1 MFSFRSS
8 DRPERDPQ
16 AQLLFHADGELLVVR
31 GEEAWNLHGL
41 SRSTLEQLM
50 TLVDGRRTVDE
61 ICDRMGGDRSSTL
74 QLLEVLDGMLLRGG
88 SERFSAN
95 GSRPAG
101 EPSPASISVAVLGN
115 GHLGAAIF
123 EELAQLSSMEVELIE
138 VNAFASCQEP
148 SFLEAAQARAPG
160 SPDVRPTPSPLASAV
175 VDVMTSSELRGIFA
189 RHQVVVGALEGMR
202 YRALLEINE
211 AALAE
216 GVPCILARVDG
227 EEIVLGPSLVGTQS
241 ACFGCSV
248 LVTTLA
254 SHPDRGKAAEYV
266 ALLSTQRLPPGP
278 LLHAAARQVKD
289 EIQRIGVDPLLAG
302 RLLRLS
308 REDARLMSLP
318 TEESCPFCGP
328 ARHPLSERAST
339 LMRRSRVSISLNQ
352 DRRAEAEVRGTPA
365 TGDTPYRTVG
375 ILGGGTAGYLTA
387 LALRTR
393 RPELSVTLIE
403 SSQIPIIGVG
413 EATTPRLLEF
423 LHSKAGLD
431 VVDFYRRVLPT
442 WKMGIKFF
450 WGLPG
455 DYTFS
460 GAFQFASLLE
470 PMVYRGNLETY
481 SLGCALMEQNRVPIF
496 ANPDGTVT
504 SFLHRIAWAYH
515 LDNVRFVRYL
525 TEEALRLGV
534 ERLDRVIADAE
545 LSADGESIEC
555 LVDQEGEKHRFDLY
569 VDASGF
575 RSFLLEKKMGSKFI
589 SYDSSLFT
597 DSAVCADVPH
607 GGVIKPYTTA
617 ESMDSGWC
625 WNIPFQEADH
635 RGYVFSSAFCTPEQ
649 AADEMR
655 RKNPGMSSD
664 PRLIQFRSGRHA
676 DFWRGNVLAVGNA
689 YAFVEPLESTGLE
702 MLTIE
707 LDLVIDH
714 FPASQRDEGI
724 KRALSD
730 KLGRMWDDLR
740 GLLAIHYRF
749 NRKFDTDFWRECR
762 ASTVLASAEARVALF
777 VDRAPLSHSRALLRA
792 NDPVSDFFSQDYIYD
807 VLLCG
812 QQVPATYLQP
822 IESRASLERRRR
834 HYQQAASWAIPQ
846 AEALRMLSE
855 SPDALVSVFDNPES
869 WIQLKRY

>member
-1 MFSFRSS
+1 M
-8 DRPERDPQ
+8 
-16 AQLLFHADGELLVVR
+16 
-31 GEEAWNLHGL
+31 
-41 SRSTLEQLM
+41 
-50 TLVDGRRTVDE
+50 
-61 ICDRMGGDRSSTL
+61 
-74 QLLEVLDGMLLRGG
+74 
-88 SERFSAN
+88 
-95 GSRPAG
+95 
-101 EPSPASISVAVLGN
+101 
-115 GHLGAAIF
+115 
-123 EELAQLSSMEVELIE
+123 
-138 VNAFASCQEP
+138 
-148 SFLEAAQARAPG
+148 
-160 SPDVRPTPSPLASAV
+160 
-175 VDVMTSSELRGIFA
+175 
-189 RHQVVVGALEGMR
+189 
-202 YRALLEINE
+202 
-211 AALAE
+211 
-216 GVPCILARVDG
+216 
-227 EEIVLGPSLVGTQS
+227 VGTQG

-248 LVTTLA
+248 LATTLA
-254 SHPDRGKAAEYV
+254 THPDRAKAAEYV
-266 ALLSTQRLPPGP
+266 P
-278 LLHAAARQVKD
+278 LLETRGATSVPLLYAAARQVRD
-289 EIQRIGVDPLLAG
+289 EIERIGVDPLLTG

-308 REDARLMSLP
+308 REGTRLIAIAA
-318 TEESCPFCGP
+318 EENCPFCRRQARPEP
-328 ARHPLSERAST
+328 AERASA
-339 LMRRSRVSISLNQ
+339 LARRSSVSISLNQ
-352 DRRAEAEVRGTPA
+352 DRRAEAEVRGAPVEGNA
-365 TGDTPYRTVG
+365 PYRTVG

-413 EATTPRLLEF
+413 EATTPRLLDF
-423 LHSKAGLD
+423 LHAKAGLD

-470 PMVYRGNLETY
+470 PMVYRGNMETY
-481 SLGCALMEQNRVPIF
+481 SLGCALMEQDRVPIF

-534 ERLDRVIADAE
+534 KHVDRTIADAE
-545 LSADGESIEC
+545 LSADGENIEC
-555 LVDQEGEKHRFDLY
+555 LIDQEGGRHRFDLY

-575 RSFLLEKKMGSKFI
+575 RSALLEKKMRSRFI

-597 DSAVCADVPH
+597 DSAVCADVPN
-607 GGVIKPYTTA
+607 GGKLKPYTTA

-635 RGYVFSSAFCTPEQ
+635 RGYVFSSAFCTPER
-649 AADEMR
+649 AGDEMK
-655 RKNPGMSSD
+655 RKNPTMIGE
-664 PRLIQFRSGRHA
+664 PRLIKFRSGRHA

-714 FPASQRDEGI
+714 FPGSQKDEGI
-724 KRALSD
+724 KRGLSE

-740 GLLAIHYRF
+740 GLLAIHYKF

-762 ASTVLASAEARVALF
+762 ARTDLATAEQRVGLF
-777 VDRAPLSHSRALLRA
+777 VDRAPLSHWRALLRA

-822 IESRASLERRRR
+822 SESRASLEQRRR
-834 HYQQAASWAIPQ
+834 HYRQAASWAIPQ
-846 AEALRMLSE
+846 AEALRMLAE
-855 SPDALVSVFDNPES
+855 SPESLVSVFDDPES
-869 WIQLKRY
+869 WIRLKRY